1 MGSSNALQR
10 IGCCSWIA
18 TARGVGS
25 HCGLPAAVAKQRSGA
40 SALKRSYSVTVSVQQ
55 VEVAVEDMKH
65 VAPGKKDRVKIM
77 KGELRMQTGQ
87 LIGIGARPCIAH
99 GCCCM
104 ALLMLHAACLNATC
118 SVSGFR

>member
-1 MGSSNALQR
+1 M
-10 IGCCSWIA
+10 
-18 TARGVGS
+18 
-25 HCGLPAAVAKQRSGA
+25 
-40 SALKRSYSVTVSVQQ
+40 QQ

-87 LIGIGARPCIAH
+87 LIGIGARSCIAH

-104 ALLMLHAACLNATC
+104 LRTHVGCCMALLHAACSNATC
-118 SVSGFR
+118 SVSGLR

>member
-1 MGSSNALQR
+1 M
-10 IGCCSWIA
+10 
-18 TARGVGS
+18 
-25 HCGLPAAVAKQRSGA
+25 
-40 SALKRSYSVTVSVQQ
+40 SVQQ